1 MFRYRISLNSRAV
14 GRHHRSRSEVGDER
28 YDERDADQ
36 SSLARLRSGLVM
48 LVVPLFMS
56 RFTLA

>member
-1 MFRYRISLNSRAV
+1 
-14 GRHHRSRSEVGDER
+14 VGDER